1 MIYERE
7 PSRIYELSFQTVRS
21 EAQLER
27 FSPDVAEL
35 VVRLIHACG
44 MTDITTDIRCSPDC
58 ASSGR
63 VP

>member
-21 EAQLER
+21 EAQLHR
-27 FSPDVAEL
+27 FSPEIADV

-44 MTDITTDIRCSPDC
+44 MIDIQF
-58 ASSGR
+58 AA
-63 VP
+63 